1 MNQVFGIPNVGN
13 TCWLSSVLQLL
24 LSSTRFRECL
34 SKLSPAPLTSELVRL
49 PSSVLEV
56 FRLLQQK
63 MKDHG
68 QQDAND
74 GLYLILEILHD
85 EHSRFFK
92 EPYSEIQRQLLNYS
106 KQKISPIYFLFEGVT
121 QWVDSD
127 KKIRYEPFLTTFL
140 TSSSSKTCLI
150 DLKEL
155 IDDSLRS
162 RKIVATP
169 MVMIFCL
176 EHLTNDNVE
185 FKMCKS
191 FIIGMKTS
199 LNVVSSNKKL
209 SSQTVLGREYERT
222 VGSFKKYRYVLRGMS
237 LHSGVLS
244 RTSSFGHYI
253 AMREIENNGAISWA
267 ICDDHNIG
275 HMETCPD
282 LIRQTPRLL
291 LYEVETMT

>member
-1 MNQVFGIPNVGN
+1 MDEVFGISNVGS

-24 LSSTRFRECL
+24 LSSIRFRECL
-34 SKLSPAPLTSELVRL
+34 SKLPPAPLTSALLRL
-49 PSSVLEV
+49 PSSVFEV
-56 FRLLQQK
+56 FRILQQK
-63 MKDHG
+63 IKDHG

-85 EHSRFFK
+85 EHSTLFV
-92 EPYSEIQRQLLNYS
+92 EPPGGYSAIQKQLLNYS
-106 KQKISPIYFLFEGVT
+106 KQKISPIYFMFEGVT
-121 QWVDSD
+121 QWIDSD
-127 KKIRYEPFLTTFL
+127 KKIRYEPFLTSFL
-140 TSSSSKTCLI
+140 TTTYKDGVV

-155 IDDSLRS
+155 IDESLRS

-176 EHLTNDNVE
+176 EHMTSDNARGVE

-191 FIIGMKTS
+191 FVIGMKRE
-199 LNVVSSNKKL
+199 
-209 SSQTVLGREYERT
+209 TVT
-222 VGSFKKYRYVLRGMS
+222 KVRYVLRGMS

-253 AMREIENNGAISWA
+253 AMRAVESTPSASWA

-275 HMETCPD
+275 RMETCPEI
-282 LIRQTPRLL
+282 IRQTPRLL
-291 LYEVETMT
+291 LYEVETS

>member
-13 TCWLSSVLQLL
+13 TCWLSSVLQLF

-34 SKLSPAPLTSELVRL
+34 SKLSPAPLTSALLRL

-85 EHSRFFK
+85 EHSTFFR
-92 EPYSEIQRQLLNYS
+92 EPYNEIQKQLLNYS
-106 KQKISPIYFLFEGVT
+106 KQKISPIYFMFEGVT

-140 TSSSSKTCLI
+140 NTSSKKTCVV

-155 IDDSLRS
+155 IDESLRS

-176 EHLTNDNVE
+176 EHLTNDNIE

-191 FIIGMKTS
+191 FVIGM
-199 LNVVSSNKKL
+199 SSD
-209 SSQTVLGREYERT
+209 GA
-222 VGSFKKYRYVLRGMS
+222 GMCAGMCAGMS
-237 LHSGVLS
+237 VGRSYGIEVL
-244 RTSSFGHYI
+244 I
-253 AMREIENNGAISWA
+253 AII
-267 ICDDHNIG
+267 
-275 HMETCPD
+275 
-282 LIRQTPRLL
+282 
-291 LYEVETMT
+291 